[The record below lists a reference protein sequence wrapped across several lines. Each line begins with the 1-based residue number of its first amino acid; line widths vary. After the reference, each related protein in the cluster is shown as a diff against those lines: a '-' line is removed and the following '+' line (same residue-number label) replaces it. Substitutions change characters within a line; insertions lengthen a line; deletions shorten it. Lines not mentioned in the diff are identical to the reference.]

1 MIKSGYLRGNLPRIN
16 DGGYVIDLNDKQS
29 KGTHWTSLFIDR
41 NTVVYVYLDSFEI
54 KYILVEVL
62 STLKERSLTRNTRRC
77 KMMIL
82 RCVDFIVLLL

>member
-1 MIKSGYLRGNLPRIN
+1 MN

-41 NTVVYVYLDSFEI
+41 NTVVHVYLDSFEI

-62 STLKERSLTRNTRRC
+62 SKLKERSLNRNTRRC

-82 RCVDFIVLLL
+82 LCVDFIVLLS